1 MDLRVNTGVWGNMFG
16 IPCIVA
22 DNFLKLADG
31 GHIKVLLY
39 ILRNSGRNISTE
51 EISLHTGVAPEN
63 VEEAV
68 NFWQQANVLL
78 TQQTESSIRLTPIQS
93 VEQPVNTAAKSTK
106 KSTRKSTKKTVK
118 KQPVSPAVKS
128 TAESEDYD
136 DTQVSKPTP
145 FEHRLNSASDV
156 ANVVKSS
163 SDLSELMSISESIL
177 GVLNFSMQRVLLY
190 IFETLCL
197 KKEVIITLVSYCA
210 SINRTDAQYIEQ
222 TARDWYDNGI
232 NTREL
237 AEQRIAV
244 MNVSNNFYTELKNSF
259 KLNRELTRN
268 EKKYADQWREKDY
281 GMGLIMYAYE
291 LTVERIQLPRFSYMN
306 AILLRWESEGCTT
319 VEQAQEIS
327 EIYRNNKKYSATE
340 TKKGEFDMDE
350 YKAFMKGI

>member
-1 MDLRVNTGVWGNMFG
+1 MDLRVNSGVWGSMFG

-51 EISLHTGVAPEN
+51 EISLHTGVVPEK

-78 TQQTESSIRLTPIQS
+78 AQQAESSIRLAPVQTI
-93 VEQPVNTAAKSTK
+93 EQPAAPVT
-106 KSTRKSTKKTVK
+106 KSTRQSSKKTAK
-118 KQPVSPAVKS
+118 KQTASPAVQKS
-128 TAESEDYD
+128 TAEVPEQT
-136 DTQVSKPTP
+136 DTQVSKTVP

-156 ANVVKSS
+156 ANVVRSS
-163 SDLSELMSISESIL
+163 SDLSELMSIAESIL

-222 TARDWYDNGI
+222 TARNWYDDGI

-237 AEQRIAV
+237 AEQRISE
-244 MNVSNNFYTELKNSF
+244 MNVSTDFYTELKNSF

-268 EKKYADQWREKDY
+268 EKKYADQWREKGY

-306 AILLRWESEGCTT
+306 AILLRWETEGCTT

-327 EIYRNNKKYSATE
+327 EIYRNNKKYST
-340 TKKGEFDMDE
+340 TDSKKGEFDMDE